1 MDLQVAQ
8 STAQA
13 FQHGFSAG
21 ASFGLL
27 FAGLYIIV
35 RNWRRDP

>member
-13 FQHGFSAG
+13 FQHGFSVGVAFALVVIG
-21 ASFGLL
+21 AYLM
-27 FAGLYIIV
+27 YT
-35 RNWRRDP
+35 RRRDP